1 MRSEDN
7 FLVKFLDGQ
16 NEIDQENMYGD
27 GKKNGGTFDER
38 PGDKSV
44 AQPAKSCQQNII
56 INPKESSWYSLWVKL
71 IHLCLFYGMVNDPL
85 YVAFHIAGQSIEDTE
100 PQRSMVREFSVD
112 VIFCMNIGFKFLTAS
127 ENIFDP

>member
-1 MRSEDN
+1 MKVTPEEGKKQAKKNWNKLRNYIKEMRSEDN

-44 AQPAKSCQQNII
+44 A
-56 INPKESSWYSLWVKL
+56 
-71 IHLCLFYGMVNDPL
+71 
-85 YVAFHIAGQSIEDTE
+85 
-100 PQRSMVREFSVD
+100 
-112 VIFCMNIGFKFLTAS
+112 
-127 ENIFDP
+127 